1 MPTPRVEAATAV
13 GRESAPSDVQ
23 MTRAFI
29 AVVVGLVFGFCVLR
43 PICDSPNVRTLLPE
57 LRVLAG
63 IPSLVI

>member
-1 MPTPRVEAATAV
+1 M

-29 AVVVGLVFGFCVLR
+29 AVVIGLVFGFCVLQ
-43 PICDSPNVRTLLPE
+43 PICNSPSVRTLLPE

-63 IPSLVI
+63 VPSLVI

>member
-1 MPTPRVEAATAV
+1 M
-13 GRESAPSDVQ
+13 GRDTAPSDVQ
-23 MTRAFI
+23 LTRAFI
-29 AVVVGLVFGFCVLR
+29 AVVIGLVFGFCLLR

>member
-1 MPTPRVEAATAV
+1 V

-29 AVVVGLVFGFCVLR
+29 AVVIGLVFGFCLLR
-43 PICDSPNVRTLLPE
+43 PICDSPSVRTLLPE

-63 IPSLVI
+63 VPSLVI